1 MGERILLSIFY
12 SDSDKLAGRTLMA
25 WRPHLSHRQ
34 AILLRLG
41 QDEHEQHNEYDR
53 ERDRQIDRQTDRQR
67 DTRRRGE

>member
-41 QDEHEQHNEYDR
+41 QDEHEQHNEYNR
-53 ERDRQIDRQTDRQR
+53 QTDRQIDRQRH
-67 DTRRRGE
+67 TRRRGE